1 MLNKVKGC
9 EDNMER
15 VSKPDENLN
24 FDQCHVKFNSMSLNV
39 SHVNGLVFIF

>member
-9 EDNMER
+9 EDNMEGI
-15 VSKPDENLN
+15 SKTDEKLN

-39 SHVNGLVFIF
+39 SHVNGLVFIS